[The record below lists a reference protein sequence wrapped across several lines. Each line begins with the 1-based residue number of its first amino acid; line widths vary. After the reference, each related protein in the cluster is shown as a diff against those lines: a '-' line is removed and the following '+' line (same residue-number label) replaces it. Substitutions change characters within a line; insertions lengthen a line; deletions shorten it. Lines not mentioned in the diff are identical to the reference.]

1 MTPLEPWW
9 EFLGGKKNK
18 QRNTK
23 QRGDAGVK
31 NGPLAQAQI
40 TLPCTL
46 NDYTHAQSRVAK
58 TRVLSV
64 KILNAETRKTWTH
77 CNSIGIGRPQKTKLH
92 YAMV

>member
-1 MTPLEPWW
+1 MMRI
-9 EFLGGKKNK
+9 LGGEKIK

-31 NGPLAQAQI
+31 NGAACPLAQAQI

-64 KILNAETRKTWTH
+64 KILNAETRKT
-77 CNSIGIGRPQKTKLH
+77 
-92 YAMV
+92 